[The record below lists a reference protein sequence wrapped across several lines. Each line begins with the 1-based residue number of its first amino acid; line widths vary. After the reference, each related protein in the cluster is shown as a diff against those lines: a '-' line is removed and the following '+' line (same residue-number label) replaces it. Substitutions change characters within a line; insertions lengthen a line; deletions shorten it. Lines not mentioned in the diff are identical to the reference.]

1 MYEMWILIMII
12 MLSICSYTDIKERY
26 VDVRIIV
33 ISFIAELFLTPLKIY
48 GVIPVII
55 LCIFCFIKKGI
66 GSGDILIFFVIGIFS
81 GLLATIQIMMISFVF
96 ALVYGLFSLFF
107 RNKDMK
113 YCMPFIPFVLMGFV
127 IFEVE
132 KIILF

>member
-26 VDVRIIV
+26 VDARIIV